1 MNKVITSVNALLAP
15 EGIRVAY
22 TYSEMDEEGEILS
35 RRNKGYFIA
44 TDEAELEAVDTLKL
58 AAARRLGAVA
68 DNDSLPDA
76 NSGTAGAETGG
87 SENTGTETAAPE
99 PAGTE
104 NTGAA
109 PAEEKGGESL

>member
-76 NSGTAGAETGG
+76 NSGTAG
-87 SENTGTETAAPE
+87 TETAVTE